1 MKRQSNYDSFLKI
14 VVYGSKTFE
23 SLNQSRPIYRDKY
36 ISVENVEQIATDKD
50 GNPLFCYEL
59 VFVD

>member
-1 MKRQSNYDSFLKI
+1 MKRQSSYESFLKI

-23 SLNQSRPIYRDKY
+23 SLNQSKPTYGDKCV
-36 ISVENVEQIATDKD
+36 SVENVEQIAIDKD

-59 VFVD
+59 VFI